1 MEVLAYF
8 ILSFLA
14 LRMFISLVNLLS
26 GLHLPDEKPNEFSKV
41 SLLIPARNE
50 EAVIGQ
56 MLILL
61 QKLDYPDFEIIVCND
76 HSSDNTEEILNWFA
90 GDDKRIQ
97 WFLGDK
103 LPDDWLG
110 KNFACHQ
117 LAQRATGKYLIFL
130 DADVELNSDAVA
142 KAVSYFQEKKLSLL
156 SVFPQ
161 QKMLTFSERVVV
173 PVMNW
178 ILQSLLP
185 IILVRNTKKSSLSA
199 ANGQFMMFEG
209 AGYRNY
215 EWHSKV
221 RNQNV
226 EDIRLARMV
235 KAEGLK
241 MAVLLGNNDIFC
253 RMYRHLDE
261 AVLGF
266 SRNIHEY
273 FGGQRIVMFGFWF
286 IICFG
291 PFIVFIS
298 LGWEFFILFVL
309 LVVVNRLVVSV
320 AGRQNC
326 LESVLLHPL
335 QMVGFTAIVFY
346 NIFRR
351 IKKVTTW
358 KGRKINIYD

>member
-1 MEVLAYF
+1 MEVLTIF
-8 ILSFLA
+8 ILVFLA
-14 LRMFISLVNLLS
+14 LRTFVSLVNLLS
-26 GLHLPDEKPNEFSKV
+26 GLHLPDRKPVEFPKV

-50 EAVIGQ
+50 EAVVGR
-56 MLILL
+56 LL
-61 QKLDYPDFEIIVCND
+61 VGLQELDYPDFEIIVCND

-90 GDDKRIQ
+90 GDDERIH
-97 WFLGDK
+97 WFLGEK
-103 LPDDWLG
+103 LHDDWLG

-130 DADVELNSDAVA
+130 DADVELSKNAVT
-142 KAVSYFQEKKLSLL
+142 KAVSFFQEKELSLL

-161 QKMLTFSERVVV
+161 QKIETFSEWSIV

-185 IILVRNTKKSSLSA
+185 MILVQKTKYPSLSA
-199 ANGQFMMFEG
+199 ANGQFMMFETDD
-209 AGYRNY
+209 YRNY

-221 RNQNV
+221 RKQNV

-241 MAVLLGNNDIFC
+241 MAVLLGNKDIYC
-253 RMYRHLDE
+253 RMYRSLAE
-261 AVLGF
+261 AIMGF

-273 FGGQRIVMFGFWF
+273 FGGQRAVMLGFWF
-286 IICFG
+286 IVCFG

-298 LGWEFFILFVL
+298 LGWKFLSLFVL
-309 LVVVNRLVVSV
+309 LVVANRLFV
-320 AGRQNC
+320 ASASRQNVV
-326 LESVLLHPL
+326 LSVLLHPL
-335 QMVGFTAIVFY
+335 QMIGITAIVFY

-351 IKKVTTW
+351 FKKETSW
-358 KGRKINIYD
+358 KGRQIRF